1 MTEII
6 SKNMSLWALVT
17 FSVSLDLVEVS
28 IAESKNNM
36 SAQWDMVAVG
46 DIFAKSLCYI
56 LDYS

>member
-1 MTEII
+1 
-6 SKNMSLWALVT
+6 MSLWALVT

>member
-36 SAQWDMVAVG
+36 SAQWDMVAVW